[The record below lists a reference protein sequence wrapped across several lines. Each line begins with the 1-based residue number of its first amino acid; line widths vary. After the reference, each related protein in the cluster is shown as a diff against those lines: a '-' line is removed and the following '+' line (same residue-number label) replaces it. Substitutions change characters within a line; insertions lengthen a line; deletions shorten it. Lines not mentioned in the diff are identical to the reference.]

1 MTEYNA
7 TPDDEHRNP
16 DTDRPAAGTPASEDE
31 HAFAGEPMVEH
42 VSERPAEPDSGEEE
56 RVPSVTEAEWPGEA
70 AAAPEEAPADDEAA
84 PEEMPEDDE
93 AGPDT
98 AGPGER
104 PTPAD
109 DLTVGHVID
118 PADADR
124 FHQGWRDVKAGFVD
138 DPSDALDRAGSLSAE
153 VVEELTAALVR
164 IRENLDERSREAA
177 GTGDTERLRVVLR
190 GYGSLLDHILTR

>member
-16 DTDRPAAGTPASEDE
+16 DTDRPVAGQP
-31 HAFAGEPMVEH
+31 FAGEPMVEH
-42 VSERPAEPDSGEEE
+42 VSERPAEPGPGEEE
-56 RVPSVTEAEWPGEA
+56 PVPSVTEAEWPGEA
-70 AAAPEEAPADDEAA
+70 TAAPEEAPEEAPDETPADEAA
-84 PEEMPEDDE
+84 P
-93 AGPDT
+93 DT
-98 AGPGER
+98 TEPGER
-104 PTPAD
+104 PTRAD
-109 DLTVGHVID
+109 DLTVEHVID

-153 VVEELTAALVR
+153 VVEELTDALVR
-164 IRENLDERSREAA
+164 IRENLDERSREAVE
-177 GTGDTERLRVVLR
+177 TGDTERLRVALR